1 MGAFSMMYFKD
12 LKKVLNVE
20 NVSIEDLDF
29 NVMYKGRLKKAPL
42 DLDFENVDEVNV
54 YDGYIQ
60 VVLYTLM
67 RDEDIKKEGKAH
79 E

>member
-1 MGAFSMMYFKD
+1 MMYFKD

-20 NVSIEDLDF
+20 NVSIEDLDC

-54 YDGYIQ
+54 YDGYVQ

-67 RDEDIKKEGKAH
+67 RDEDIKKEGKTH